1 MARSVPDALRA
12 PRLTLPADFVRFRD
26 IDEAGR
32 RSELFHVR
40 VANVDRAVSSVEAA
54 YPYG

>member
-12 PRLTLPADFVRFRD
+12 PNAAGRFVRFRD